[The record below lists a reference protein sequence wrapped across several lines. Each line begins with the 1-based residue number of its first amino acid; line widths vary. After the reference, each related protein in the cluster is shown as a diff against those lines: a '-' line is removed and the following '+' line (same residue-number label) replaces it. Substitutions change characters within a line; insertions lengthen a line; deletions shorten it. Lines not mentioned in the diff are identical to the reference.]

1 MVDKMPMK
9 PSRSIWGSIVG
20 ACRAHGN
27 MELAERALTELLKLE
42 PDEPGG
48 YILLSNIYAT
58 SGRWSCSDKIRE
70 HMERRGVKKN
80 AGCSSVVIDGVFH
93 DFVASD
99 KQHPRWEEIQ
109 SILNCLKNEMK
120 SSADFSFDFL
130 QMSLDLC

>member
-1 MVDKMPMK
+1 MKENYGIEPGIEHYGCLVELFARSGRLAEAEEVVDKMPMK
-9 PSRSIWGSIVG
+9 PSRSIWGSILG

-70 HMERRGVKKN
+70 HMERRGVKRSLLMGN
-80 AGCSSVVIDGVFH
+80 VCPVRLFLIIW
-93 DFVASD
+93 
-99 KQHPRWEEIQ
+99 PNI
-109 SILNCLKNEMK
+109 CLK
-120 SSADFSFDFL
+120 
-130 QMSLDLC
+130 